1 MAKKKIDYNTIVAC
15 KAGDSDALNRVLEHF
30 DGMINAAATKK
41 IQDEYGATKTI
52 LDLEMKQNIQQSLM
66 LQIYLKYDHLAE
78 PPNMDSRS

>member
-30 DGMINAAATKK
+30 DGMINAAATKT
-41 IQDEYGATKTI
+41 IQDEYGTTKTI
-52 LDLEMKQNIQQSLM
+52 LDLELKQNIQQSLM

-78 PPNMDSRS
+78 PPNMDSSS

>member
-41 IQDEYGATKTI
+41 FRMNTE
-52 LDLEMKQNIQQSLM
+52 QQKRYWIWS
-66 LQIYLKYDHLAE
+66 
-78 PPNMDSRS
+78 